1 MYDFS
6 KLTAY
11 IDSLE
16 NIDIPLSAIEVRKE
30 NKVICRHFSG
40 FRDREHTV
48 PFDDKSLCAIY
59 SATKVITCIALMRLV
74 EEGKISLDDPVSKYL
89 PEFADVKVQT
99 ADGIKK
105 AEKVMTIEH
114 LFTMQGG
121 LGYDIWT
128 KQCSDL
134 RTENKISTR
143 EFMKVIAETPLSFE
157 PGTDYQYSF
166 CHDVLAGIAE
176 VVTGKRY
183 GEWLDEVLFKPLD
196 ITHITF
202 HLTGEQKKY
211 LSTQYT
217 YNVSKAKASTTN
229 NNLYFC
235 MSDNYDSGGAGL
247 YSNLSDYSKIIGIVA
262 NGGVAENGYR
272 VLKPETIKMMQVG
285 RLCEKSLESF
295 MHMPR
300 YGYSWGLC
308 GRVHINPALS
318 LSSSSIGE
326 FGWDGA
332 GAAYVLMDPA
342 EKLSI
347 FFLTYI
353 LGAKYI
359 YDMVHPR
366 IRELTYEAIK

>member
-11 IDSLE
+11 IDSLK
-16 NIDIPLSAIEVRKE
+16 NIGIPLSGIEVKKE
-30 NKVICRHFSG
+30 NKVIYRHFSG
-40 FRDREHTV
+40 FRDKEHTV
-48 PFDDKSLCAIY
+48 PFDDESLCAIY

-128 KQCSDL
+128 KQCCDL
-134 RTENKISTR
+134 RAENKISTR
-143 EFMKVIAETPLSFE
+143 EFMKVIADMPLYFE
-157 PGTDYQYSF
+157 PGTDYRYSL

-176 VVTGKRY
+176 VITGKQY
-183 GEWLDEVLFKPLD
+183 GEWLDEVLFSPLG
-196 ITHITF
+196 ITHMTF
-202 HLTGEQKKY
+202 HLTGDQKKL

-217 YNVSKAKASTTN
+217 YNVSKSKASATD
-229 NNLYFC
+229 NNLDYC

-247 YSNLSDYSKIIGIVA
+247 YSNLSDYSKIIGAVA

-308 GRVHINPALS
+308 GRVHTNPALS

-332 GAAYVLMDPA
+332 AAAYVLMDLA

-347 FFLTYI
+347 FYLTYVR
-353 LGAKYI
+353 GAAYI